1 MVNRRVGKAAR
12 FIAHARKTRAQHG
25 HGATRQP
32 KAVNHD
38 NHVMFCMFQIMFRC
52 LRPFRANSGIGLRIL
67 NITLAHLTGLDKH
80 NYITNYIAMN
90 KNYLRAIPRE
100 WRNLSKVFT
109 ALGDEHRQRIL
120 LTFSPGER
128 LNVGQIV
135 EVSTLSRS
143 AVSHH
148 LRLLRDAGILH
159 SRKEGKEVFFWID
172 KNFLIDAFETVA
184 GFIRDN
190 A

>member
-1 MVNRRVGKAAR
+1 M
-12 FIAHARKTRAQHG
+12 
-25 HGATRQP
+25 
-32 KAVNHD
+32 
-38 NHVMFCMFQIMFRC
+38 
-52 LRPFRANSGIGLRIL
+52 
-67 NITLAHLTGLDKH
+67 
-80 NYITNYIAMN
+80 
-90 KNYLRAIPRE
+90 RAIPQE
-100 WRNLSKVFT
+100 WRDISKVYT

-148 LRLLRDAGILH
+148 LKILRDAGVLQ
-159 SRKEGKEVFFWID
+159 SRKEGKEVYFWIN
-172 KNFLIDAFETVA
+172 KAFLIEAMGTVVDY
-184 GFIRDN
+184 IRTH